1 MKIVHTADWHI
12 GKILHN
18 QDLHEDI
25 LLFFDWLLDYIK
37 TENVDILMVSGDIFD
52 LANPA
57 NRDIK
62 SYYQMLYKLSL
73 TNTKIII
80 TGGNH
85 DSVSH
90 LDAPS
95 HLLDVLNIVVIGGGR
110 DDRNDMIV
118 PCVDKDGEVVC
129 VILAVPFLRDKDL
142 RPTMKASEMNTKSE
156 VISEAIKKYYDEL
169 VELTVSK
176 YGPEIPIIAMGHLFM
191 QGAIT
196 SESEREIHVGSLEGL
211 QSDIIHPDIDY
222 MALGHIHKPQTIG
235 DKAHIRYCGSP
246 VFLDFSEREYEK
258 RIIVLEIENQNIKNI
273 KPVPIPKSRELRKI
287 VGTLSEVEMAISS
300 YQNQNHLPAFLEV
313 EVREEKKD
321 IIKIQALD
329 DLISKSVGLD
339 YKILKHRITFL
350 ENRTSINIL
359 QDESKTIQELS
370 PLEVFKLKLS
380 ENTDNESINDDLIEI
395 FTHLLE
401 EIND

>member
-18 QDLHEDI
+18 QDLHDDI
-25 LLFFDWLLDYIK
+25 HLFFDWLLDYIK
-37 TENVDILMVSGDIFD
+37 TENVDILLVSGDIFD

-62 SYYQMLYKLSL
+62 SYYHMLYKLSL

-118 PCVDKDGEVVC
+118 PCVDKDGQVAC

-196 SESEREIHVGSLEGL
+196 SESEREIHVGNLEGL
-211 QSDIIHPDIDY
+211 QSDIIHADIDY

-273 KPVPIPKSRELRKI
+273 KPVTIPKSREFRKI
-287 VGTLSEVEMAISS
+287 VGTLIEVEMAISS
-300 YQNQNHLPAFLEV
+300 YQNQNQLPAFLEV
-313 EVREEKKD
+313 EVIEEKKD
-321 IIKIQALD
+321 ILKIQALD
-329 DLISKSVGLD
+329 DLISKAVGLD

-380 ENTDNESINDDLIEI
+380 ENTDNESINADLIEI

>member
-25 LLFFDWLLDYIK
+25 HLFFDWLLEYIK
-37 TENVDILMVSGDIFD
+37 EENIDILIVSGDIFD

-73 TNTKIII
+73 TKTKIII

-110 DDRNDMIV
+110 EDRNDMII
-118 PCVDKDGEVVC
+118 PCFDNTEQLEC

-142 RPTMKASEMNTKSE
+142 RPTIKASEMNSKSDA
-156 VISEAIKKYYDEL
+156 ISEAIKKYYDEL
-169 VELTVSK
+169 VELTNHK
-176 YGPEIPIIAMGHLFM
+176 YGSEIPIIAMGHLFM
-191 QGAIT
+191 HGAIT
-196 SESEREIHVGSLEGL
+196 SDSEREIHVGNLEGL

-235 DKAHIRYCGSP
+235 AKANIRYCGSP

-258 RIIVLEIENQNIKNI
+258 RIIVLELENQKITNI
-273 KPVPIPKSRELRKI
+273 KPVAIPKYRELRKI
-287 VGTLSEVEMAISS
+287 VGTLSEVESALST
-300 YQNQNHLPAFLEV
+300 YRNEYPLPAFLEI
-313 EVREEKKD
+313 EVIEEKKD
-321 IIKIQALD
+321 ILKIQALD
-329 DLISKSVGLD
+329 NLINGIVGEEF
-339 YKILKHRITFL
+339 KILKHRISFL
-350 ENRTSINIL
+350 ENRIFTSTL
-359 QDESKTIQELS
+359 QDEAKTIQELS
-370 PLEVFKLKLS
+370 PLEVFKLKLTEYT
-380 ENTDNESINDDLIEI
+380 ENETINDDLIDI
-395 FTHLLE
+395 YMQLLE

>member
-18 QDLHEDI
+18 QDLNEDI
-25 LLFFDWLLDYIK
+25 HLFFDWLLEYIK
-37 TENVDILMVSGDIFD
+37 EENIDILIVSGDIFD

-73 TNTKIII
+73 TKTKIII

-110 DDRNDMIV
+110 EDRNDMII
-118 PCVDKDGEVVC
+118 PCFDSTGQLEC

-142 RPTMKASEMNTKSE
+142 RPTIKASEMNSKSDA
-156 VISEAIKKYYDEL
+156 ISEAIKKYYDEL
-169 VELTVSK
+169 VELTNHK
-176 YGPEIPIIAMGHLFM
+176 YGAEIPIIAMGHLFM
-191 QGAIT
+191 HGAIT
-196 SESEREIHVGSLEGL
+196 SDSEREIHVGNLEGL
-211 QSDIIHPDIDY
+211 QSDIIHPAIDY

-235 DKAHIRYCGSP
+235 AKANIRYCGSP
-246 VFLDFSEREYEK
+246 VFLDFSERDYEK
-258 RIIVLEIENQNIKNI
+258 RIIVLEIENQKITNI
-273 KPVPIPKSRELRKI
+273 KPVAIPKYRELRKI
-287 VGTLSEVEMAISS
+287 VGTLSEVESALSS
-300 YQNQNHLPAFLEV
+300 YRNEYPLTAFLEI
-313 EVREEKKD
+313 EVIEEKKD
-321 IIKIQALD
+321 ILKIQALD
-329 DLISKSVGLD
+329 NLISGIVGEEF
-339 YKILKHRITFL
+339 KILKHRISFL
-350 ENRTSINIL
+350 ENRISTSTL
-359 QDESKTIQELS
+359 QDETKTIQELS
-370 PLEVFKLKLS
+370 PLEVFKLKLTEYT
-380 ENTDNESINDDLIEI
+380 ENETINDDLIDI
-395 FTHLLE
+395 YMQLLE

>member
-25 LLFFDWLLDYIK
+25 HLFFDWLLEYIK
-37 TENVDILMVSGDIFD
+37 EENIDILIVSGDIFD

-73 TNTKIII
+73 TKTKIII

-110 DDRNDMIV
+110 EDRNDMII
-118 PCVDKDGEVVC
+118 PCFDSTGQLEC

-142 RPTMKASEMNTKSE
+142 RPTIKASEMNSKSDA
-156 VISEAIKKYYDEL
+156 ISAAIKKYYDEL
-169 VELTVSK
+169 VELTNHK
-176 YGPEIPIIAMGHLFM
+176 YGSEIPIIAMGHLFM
-191 QGAIT
+191 HGAIT
-196 SESEREIHVGSLEGL
+196 SDSEREIHVGNLEGL

-235 DKAHIRYCGSP
+235 AKANIRYCGSP
-246 VFLDFSEREYEK
+246 VFLDFSERDYEK
-258 RIIVLEIENQNIKNI
+258 RIIVLELENQKITNI
-273 KPVPIPKSRELRKI
+273 KPVAIPKYRELRKI
-287 VGTLSEVEMAISS
+287 VGTLSEVESALST
-300 YQNQNHLPAFLEV
+300 YRNEYPLPAFLEI
-313 EVREEKKD
+313 EVIEEKKD
-321 IIKIQALD
+321 ILKIQALD
-329 DLISKSVGLD
+329 NLIIGIVGEEF
-339 YKILKHRITFL
+339 KILKHRISFL
-350 ENRTSINIL
+350 ENRIFTSTL
-359 QDESKTIQELS
+359 QDEAKTIQELS
-370 PLEVFKLKLS
+370 PLEVFKLKLVEYT
-380 ENTDNESINDDLIEI
+380 ENETINDDLIDI
-395 FTHLLE
+395 YMQLLE

>member
-18 QDLHEDI
+18 HDLHEDI
-25 LLFFDWLLDYIK
+25 QLFFDWLLTYIID
-37 TENVDILMVSGDIFD
+37 ENIDVLLVSGDIFD

-57 NRDIK
+57 NRDLK
-62 SYYQMLYKLSL
+62 AYYQMLYKLSL

-110 DDRNDMIV
+110 DERNDMIV
-118 PCVDKDGEVVC
+118 PCVDESGQVAC

-142 RPTMKASEMNTKSE
+142 RQTIKASEMSTKSD

-169 VELTVSK
+169 VDFTKTK
-176 YGPEIPIIAMGHLFM
+176 YGNEIPIIAMGHLFM
-191 QGAIT
+191 QGALT
-196 SESEREIHVGSLEGL
+196 SESEREIHVGNLEGL
-211 QSDIIHPDIDY
+211 QSSIIHPDISY

-235 DKAHIRYCGSP
+235 QKSNIRYCGSP
-246 VFLDFSEREYEK
+246 VFLDFSEREYDK
-258 RIIVLEIENQNIKNI
+258 RIIALEVEGQEISTIKH
-273 KPVPIPKSRELRKI
+273 VAIPKSRELKKI

-300 YQNQNHLPAFLEV
+300 YQNHYPLPAFLEI
-313 EVREEKKD
+313 EAIEEKKD
-321 IIKIQALD
+321 ILKVQALD
-329 DLISKSVGLD
+329 NLISNLECVNFKV
-339 YKILKHRITFL
+339 LKHRISFL
-350 ENRTSINIL
+350 DNRTPISIL
-359 QDESKTIQELS
+359 QDESKTIQELA
-370 PLEVFKLKLS
+370 PLDVFKLKIA
-380 ENTDNESINDDLIEI
+380 ENTDNESLKDDLIDLYMQ
-395 FTHLLE
+395 LLE

>member
-25 LLFFDWLLDYIK
+25 HLFFDWLLEFIK
-37 TENVDILMVSGDIFD
+37 EENIDILIVSGDIFD

-73 TNTKIII
+73 TKTKIII

-110 DDRNDMIV
+110 EDRNDMII
-118 PCVDKDGEVVC
+118 PCFDNTGQLEC

-142 RPTMKASEMNTKSE
+142 RPTIKASEMNTKSDA
-156 VISEAIKKYYDEL
+156 ISEAIKKYYDEL
-169 VELTVSK
+169 VELINHK
-176 YGPEIPIIAMGHLFM
+176 YGSEIPIIAMGHLFM
-191 QGAIT
+191 HGAIT
-196 SESEREIHVGSLEGL
+196 SDSEREIHVGNLEGL

-235 DKAHIRYCGSP
+235 AKANIRYCGSP

-258 RIIVLEIENQNIKNI
+258 RIIVLELENQKITNI
-273 KPVPIPKSRELRKI
+273 KPVAIPKSRELRKI
-287 VGTLSEVEMAISS
+287 AGTLSEVESALSS
-300 YQNQNHLPAFLEV
+300 YRNEYPLTAFLEI
-313 EVREEKKD
+313 EVIEEKKD
-321 IIKIQALD
+321 ILKIQALD
-329 DLISKSVGLD
+329 NLISGIVGEEF
-339 YKILKHRITFL
+339 KILKHRISFL
-350 ENRTSINIL
+350 ENRIITSTL
-359 QDESKTIQELS
+359 QDETKTIQELS
-370 PLEVFKLKLS
+370 PLEVFKLKLTEYT
-380 ENTDNESINDDLIEI
+380 ENETINDDLIYI
-395 FTHLLE
+395 YMQLLE

>member
-25 LLFFDWLLDYIK
+25 HLFFDWLLEYIK
-37 TENVDILMVSGDIFD
+37 EENIDVLLVSGDIFD

-62 SYYQMLYKLSL
+62 SYYQVLYKLSL
-73 TNTKIII
+73 TKTKIII

-110 DDRNDMIV
+110 EDRNDMII
-118 PCVDKDGEVVC
+118 PCFDNTGQLEC

-142 RPTMKASEMNTKSE
+142 RPTIKASEMNTKSDA
-156 VISEAIKKYYDEL
+156 ISEAIKKYYDEL
-169 VELTVSK
+169 VELINHK
-176 YGPEIPIIAMGHLFM
+176 YGSEIPIIAMGHLFM
-191 QGAIT
+191 HGAIT
-196 SESEREIHVGSLEGL
+196 SDSEREIHVGNLEGL

-235 DKAHIRYCGSP
+235 AKANIRYCGSP

-258 RIIVLEIENQNIKNI
+258 RIIVLELENQKITNI
-273 KPVPIPKSRELRKI
+273 KPVAIPKSRELRKI
-287 VGTLSEVEMAISS
+287 AGTLSEVESALSS
-300 YQNQNHLPAFLEV
+300 YRNEYPLTAFLEI
-313 EVREEKKD
+313 EVIEEKKD
-321 IIKIQALD
+321 ILKIQALD
-329 DLISKSVGLD
+329 NLISGIVGEEF
-339 YKILKHRITFL
+339 KILKHRISFL
-350 ENRTSINIL
+350 ENRIITSTL
-359 QDESKTIQELS
+359 QDETKTIQELS
-370 PLEVFKLKLS
+370 PLEVFKLKLTEYT
-380 ENTDNESINDDLIEI
+380 ENETINDDLIYI
-395 FTHLLE
+395 YMQLLE

>member
-1 MKIVHTADWHI
+1 MKIVQTADWHI

-18 QDLHEDI
+18 QDLHDDI
-25 LLFFDWLLDYIK
+25 HLFFDWLLDYIK

-110 DDRNDMIV
+110 DDRNEMV
-118 PCVDKDGEVVC
+118 LPCVNESGQVAC

-142 RPTMKASEMNTKSE
+142 RPTIKASEMNTKSE

-169 VELTVSK
+169 VELAVSN
-176 YGPEIPIIAMGHLFM
+176 YGTEIPIIAMGHLFM

-196 SESEREIHVGSLEGL
+196 SDSERDIHVGNLEGL
-211 QSDIIHPDIDY
+211 QSNIIHPDIDY

-246 VFLDFSEREYEK
+246 IFLDFSEREYEK
-258 RIIVLEIENQNIKNI
+258 RIIVIEIENQNIKNI
-273 KPVPIPKSRELRKI
+273 KPVTIPKSRELRKI

-300 YQNQNHLPAFLEV
+300 YQNQFPLPSFLEI
-313 EVREEKKD
+313 EVIEEKKD
-321 IIKIQALD
+321 ILKIQALD
-329 DLISKSVGLD
+329 DLISKTAGLD

-350 ENRTSINIL
+350 ENRTSISIL

-380 ENTDNESINDDLIEI
+380 ENTDNESINADLMEI